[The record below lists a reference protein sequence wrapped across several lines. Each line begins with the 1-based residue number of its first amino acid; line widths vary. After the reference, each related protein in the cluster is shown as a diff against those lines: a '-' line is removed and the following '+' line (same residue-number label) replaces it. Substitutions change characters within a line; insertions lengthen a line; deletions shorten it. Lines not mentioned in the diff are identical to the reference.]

1 MKLQPETNEG
11 QEFPN
16 NMIIEKAEEIV
27 IACYYLAS
35 DLLDLKNKF
44 NIVDIEKTRELSI
57 QLSLWAD
64 SLSVVLAE
72 FRKFEDE
79 GKDGPS

>member
-1 MKLQPETNEG
+1 LQPKPNEE
-11 QEFPN
+11 QQIQN
-16 NMIIEKAEEIV
+16 NIIIEKAEEIV

-44 NIVDIEKTRELSI
+44 NMVDIEKTRELSV

-64 SLSVVLAE
+64 SLSVALAE

>member
-1 MKLQPETNEG
+1 LQPKPNEN
-11 QEFPN
+11 QEINN
-16 NMIIEKAEEIV
+16 NMIIDKAEEIV
-27 IACYYLAS
+27 ISCYYLAS

-44 NIVDIEKTRELSI
+44 NMVDIEKTRELSV

-72 FRKFEDE
+72 LRKFEDE